1 MKMFKKI
8 MAVALTA
15 VMAVSMLTGCAFTD
29 KLKNDHVL
37 DAMSDVASAYAK
49 RDDTSKVDTI
59 KFESKSSLNTEL
71 KNLLKDAKAEDVKN
85 YEYGEVVDRKVDGK
99 VDGKYIVTA
108 VKIEKSTSSVSEF
121 KNYAAELL
129 AGLDQDKFVA
139 KAELSKDGKTATVE
153 AGVKV
158 DGFKT
163 KDGKTTVYYA
173 VVLVEAE
180 ALKK

>member
-8 MAVALTA
+8 MAVALVG
-15 VMAVSMLTGCAFTD
+15 VMALSMLTGCAVTD

-49 RDDTSKVDTI
+49 RDETSKVDTI

-71 KNLLKDAKAEDVKN
+71 KNLLKDAKAENVEQ
-85 YEYGEVVDRKVDGK
+85 YEGGMV

-121 KNYAAELL
+121 KNYALEIL
-129 AGLDQDKFVA
+129 AGLDQRVFEA
-139 KAELSKDGKTATVE
+139 KTEMSNSGKTATVK

-163 KDGKTTVYYA
+163 ADNSKTVYYA
-173 VVLVEAE
+173 VVLVEAV
-180 ALKK
+180 AKA

>member
-15 VMAVSMLTGCAFTD
+15 AMAVSMLTGCAFTD

-37 DAMSDVASAYAK
+37 DAMSDVATAYAK
-49 RDDTSKVDTI
+49 KDTSSKVETV

-71 KNLLKDAKAEDVKN
+71 KNLLKDATAEDIANK
-85 YEYGEVVDRKVDGK
+85 YEDGM
-99 VDGKYIVTA
+99 VTADGKYIVTA
-108 VKIEKSTSSVSEF
+108 VEIEKSTSSVSDF
-121 KNYAAELL
+121 KNYATELL
-129 AGLDQDKFVA
+129 GGLDQPANV
-139 KAELSKDGKTATVE
+139 KAELSSNGKTATVK

-163 KDGKTTVYYA
+163 ADKSKTVYYA
-173 VVLVEAE
+173 IVLVEVE
-180 ALKK
+180 AKAV

>member
-8 MAVALTA
+8 MAVALVG
-15 VMAVSMLTGCAFTD
+15 VMALSMLTGCAVTD

-49 RDDTSKVDTI
+49 RDETSKVDTI

-71 KNLLKDAKAEDVKN
+71 KNLLKDAKAEDVEK
-85 YEYGEVVDRKVDGK
+85 YENGKV

-108 VKIEKSTSSVSEF
+108 VEIEKSTSSVSEF
-121 KNYAAELL
+121 KNYALEIL
-129 AGLDQDKFVA
+129 AGLGQSTFEA
-139 KAELSKDGKTATVE
+139 KTEMSNNGKTATVK

-163 KDGKTTVYYA
+163 ADNSKTVYYA
-173 VVLVEAE
+173 VVLVEAV
-180 ALKK
+180 AKA

>member
-37 DAMSDVASAYAK
+37 DAMSDVASSYAK
-49 RDDTSKVDTI
+49 KDDTSTVDTI

-71 KNLLKDAKAEDVKN
+71 KNLLKDAKAEDVEK
-85 YEYGEVVDRKVDGK
+85 YEGGKV

-108 VKIEKSTSSVSEF
+108 VEIEKSTSSVSEF
-121 KNYAAELL
+121 KNYALEIL
-129 AGLDQDKFVA
+129 AGLGQNGFEA
-139 KAELSKDGKTATVE
+139 KSELSNNGKTATFK

-163 KDGKTTVYYA
+163 ADSKTVYYA
-173 VVLVEAE
+173 VVLVEAV
-180 ALKK
+180 AKI

>member
-49 RDDTSKVDTI
+49 KDDTSTVDTI

-71 KNLLKDAKAEDVKN
+71 KNLLKDAKAEDVEK
-85 YEYGEVVDRKVDGK
+85 YEGGKV

-108 VKIEKSTSSVSEF
+108 VEIEKSTSSVSEF
-121 KNYAAELL
+121 KNYALEIL
-129 AGLDQDKFVA
+129 AGLNQTGVKA
-139 KAELSKDGKTATVE
+139 KTEMSNNGKTATVK

-163 KDGKTTVYYA
+163 ADNSKTVYYA
-173 VVLVEAE
+173 VVLVEAV
-180 ALKK
+180 AKV

>member
-37 DAMSDVASAYAK
+37 DAMSDVASTYAK
-49 RDDTSKVDTI
+49 RNETSTVDTI
-59 KFESKSSLNTEL
+59 KFESKTSLNTEL
-71 KNLLKDAKAEDVKN
+71 KNLLKDAKAEDVEK
-85 YEYGEVVDRKVDGK
+85 YENGK
-99 VDGKYIVTA
+99 VVTVNDNKYIVTA
-108 VKIEKSTSSVSEF
+108 VEIEKSTSSVSEF
-121 KNYAAELL
+121 KNYALEIL
-129 AGLDQDKFVA
+129 AGLNQTEVKA
-139 KAELSKDGKTATVE
+139 KTEMSNNGKTATVK

-163 KDGKTTVYYA
+163 ADSKTVYYA
-173 VVLVEAE
+173 VVLVEAV
-180 ALKK
+180 AN

>member
-37 DAMSDVASAYAK
+37 DAMSDVASTYAK
-49 RDDTSKVDTI
+49 RDETSTVDTV
-59 KFESKSSLNTEL
+59 KFESKTSLNTEL
-71 KNLLKDAKAEDVKN
+71 KNLLKDAKAEDVEK
-85 YEYGEVVDRKVDGK
+85 YENGK
-99 VDGKYIVTA
+99 VVTVNNNKYIVTA
-108 VKIEKSTSSVSEF
+108 VEIEKSTSSVSEF
-121 KNYAAELL
+121 KNYAMEIL
-129 AGLDQDKFVA
+129 AGLNQTGVKA
-139 KAELSKDGKTATVE
+139 KTEMSNNGKTATVK

-163 KDGKTTVYYA
+163 ADSKTVYYA
-173 VVLVEAE
+173 VVLVEAV
-180 ALKK
+180 AKV

>member
-15 VMAVSMLTGCAFTD
+15 AMAVSMLSGCAFTD

-37 DAMSDVASAYAK
+37 DAMSDVATAYAK
-49 RDDTSKVDTI
+49 KDTSSKVETV

-71 KNLLKDAKAEDVKN
+71 KNLLKDATAEDIANK
-85 YEYGEVVDRKVDGK
+85 YEDGM
-99 VDGKYIVTA
+99 VTADGKYIVTA
-108 VKIEKSTSSVSEF
+108 VEIEKSTSSVSDF
-121 KNYAAELL
+121 KNYATELL
-129 AGLDQDKFVA
+129 GGLDQPANV
-139 KAELSKDGKTATVE
+139 KAELSSNGKTATVK

-163 KDGKTTVYYA
+163 ADKSKTVYYA
-173 VVLVEAE
+173 IVLVEVE
-180 ALKK
+180 AKAV

>member
-49 RDDTSKVDTI
+49 KDDTSTVDTI

-71 KNLLKDAKAEDVKN
+71 KNLLKDAKAEDVEE
-85 YEYGEVVDRKVDGK
+85 YEGGKV

-108 VKIEKSTSSVSEF
+108 VEIEKSTSSVSEF
-121 KNYAAELL
+121 KNYALEIL
-129 AGLDQDKFVA
+129 AGLGQKGFEA
-139 KAELSKDGKTATVE
+139 KSELSNNGKTATFK

-163 KDGKTTVYYA
+163 ADSKTVYYA
-173 VVLVEAE
+173 VVLVEAV
-180 ALKK
+180 AKV

>member
-49 RDDTSKVDTI
+49 KDDTSTVDTI

-71 KNLLKDAKAEDVKN
+71 KNLLKDAKAEDVEK
-85 YEYGEVVDRKVDGK
+85 YEGGKV

-108 VKIEKSTSSVSEF
+108 VEIEKSTSSVSEF
-121 KNYAAELL
+121 KNYALEIL
-129 AGLDQDKFVA
+129 AGLGQNGFEA
-139 KAELSKDGKTATVE
+139 KSELSNNGKTATFK

-163 KDGKTTVYYA
+163 ADSKTVYYA
-173 VVLVEAE
+173 VVLVEAV
-180 ALKK
+180 AKV

>member
-37 DAMSDVASAYAK
+37 DAMSDVASTYAK
-49 RDDTSKVDTI
+49 KDDTNKVDTI
-59 KFESKSSLNTEL
+59 KFESKTSLNTEL
-71 KNLLKDAKAEDVKN
+71 KNLLKDAKAEDVEK
-85 YEYGEVVDRKVDGK
+85 YENGK
-99 VDGKYIVTA
+99 VVTVNDNKYIVTA
-108 VKIEKSTSSVSEF
+108 VEIEKSTSSVSEF
-121 KNYAAELL
+121 KNYAMEIL
-129 AGLDQDKFVA
+129 AGLNQTGVKA
-139 KAELSKDGKTATVE
+139 KTEMSNNGKTATVK

-163 KDGKTTVYYA
+163 ADSKTVYYA
-173 VVLVEAE
+173 VVLVEAV
-180 ALKK
+180 AKV

>member
-49 RDDTSKVDTI
+49 KDDTSTVDTI
-59 KFESKSSLNTEL
+59 KFESKTSLNTEL
-71 KNLLKDAKAEDVKN
+71 KNLLKDAKAEDVEK
-85 YEYGEVVDRKVDGK
+85 YEGGKV

-108 VKIEKSTSSVSEF
+108 VEIEKSTSSVSEF
-121 KNYAAELL
+121 KNYALEIL
-129 AGLDQDKFVA
+129 AGLRQNGFEA
-139 KAELSKDGKTATVE
+139 KSELSNNGKTATFK

-163 KDGKTTVYYA
+163 ADGKTVYYA
-173 VVLVEAE
+173 VVLVEAV
-180 ALKK
+180 AKV

>member
-37 DAMSDVASAYAK
+37 DAMSDVASTYAK
-49 RDDTSKVDTI
+49 RNEASTVDTV

-71 KNLLKDAKAEDVKN
+71 KNLLKDAKAEDVEK
-85 YEYGEVVDRKVDGK
+85 YENGKVVDN
-99 VDGKYIVTA
+99 KYIVTA
-108 VKIEKSTSSVSEF
+108 VEIEKSTSSVSEF
-121 KNYAAELL
+121 KNYAMEIL
-129 AGLDQDKFVA
+129 AGLGQSNPKA
-139 KAELSKDGKTATVE
+139 KYELSNNGKTATVK

-163 KDGKTTVYYA
+163 ADGKTVYYA
-173 VVLVEAE
+173 VVLVEAV
-180 ALKK
+180 AKV

>member
-37 DAMSDVASAYAK
+37 DAMSDVASTYVK
-49 RDDTSKVDTI
+49 RDEASTVDTI
-59 KFESKSSLNTEL
+59 KFESKTSLNTEL
-71 KNLLKDAKAEDVKN
+71 KNLLKDAKAEDVEK
-85 YEYGEVVDRKVDGK
+85 YEQGKV

-121 KNYAAELL
+121 KNYAMEIL
-129 AGLDQDKFVA
+129 AGLGQPNFEA
-139 KAELSKDGKTATVE
+139 KSELSNNGKTATVK

-163 KDGKTTVYYA
+163 ADSKTVYYA
-173 VVLVEAE
+173 VVLVEAV
-180 ALKK
+180 AKV

>member
-8 MAVALTA
+8 MAVALVG
-15 VMAVSMLTGCAFTD
+15 VMALSMLTGCAVTD

-49 RDDTSKVDTI
+49 RDETSKVDTI

-71 KNLLKDAKAEDVKN
+71 KSLLKDAKAEDVEK
-85 YEYGEVVDRKVDGK
+85 YENGKV

-121 KNYAAELL
+121 KNYALVIL
-129 AGLDQDKFVA
+129 AGLGQPTFEA
-139 KAELSKDGKTATVE
+139 KAELSNSGKTATVK

-163 KDGKTTVYYA
+163 ADNSKTVYYA
-173 VVLVEAE
+173 VVLVEAV
-180 ALKK
+180 AKA

>member
-37 DAMSDVASAYAK
+37 DAMSDVASAHAK
-49 RDDTSKVDTI
+49 KDDTSTVDTI

-71 KNLLKDAKAEDVKN
+71 KNLLKDAKAEDVEK
-85 YEYGEVVDRKVDGK
+85 YEGGKV

-108 VKIEKSTSSVSEF
+108 VEIEKSTSSVSEF
-121 KNYAAELL
+121 KNYALEIL
-129 AGLDQDKFVA
+129 AGLGQNGFEA
-139 KAELSKDGKTATVE
+139 KSELSNNGKTATFK

-163 KDGKTTVYYA
+163 ADSKTVYYA
-173 VVLVEAE
+173 VVLVEAV
-180 ALKK
+180 AKV

>member
-49 RDDTSKVDTI
+49 RDETSKVDTI

-71 KNLLKDAKAEDVKN
+71 KNLLKDAKAEDVEA
-85 YEYGEVVDRKVDGK
+85 YEDGK
-99 VDGKYIVTA
+99 VVDGKYIVTA

-121 KNYAAELL
+121 KNYALEIL
-129 AGLDQDKFVA
+129 AGLGQPTFEA
-139 KAELSKDGKTATVE
+139 KSELSNDGKTATVK

-163 KDGKTTVYYA
+163 ADSKTVYYS
-173 VVLVEAE
+173 VVLVEAG
-180 ALKK
+180 AKV

>member
-37 DAMSDVASAYAK
+37 DAMSDVASACAK
-49 RDDTSKVDTI
+49 KDDTNKVDTI
-59 KFESKSSLNTEL
+59 KFESKTSLNTEL
-71 KNLLKDAKAEDVKN
+71 KNLLKDAKAEDVKA
-85 YEYGEVVDRKVDGK
+85 YEHGK
-99 VDGKYIVTA
+99 VVTVNDNKYIVTA
-108 VKIEKSTSSVSEF
+108 VEIEKSTSSVSEF
-121 KNYAAELL
+121 KNYALEIL
-129 AGLDQDKFVA
+129 AGLNQTGVKA
-139 KAELSKDGKTATVE
+139 KTEMSNNGKTATVK

-163 KDGKTTVYYA
+163 ADSKTVYYA
-173 VVLVEAE
+173 VVLVEAV
-180 ALKK
+180 AKV

>member
-8 MAVALTA
+8 MAVALVG
-15 VMAVSMLTGCAFTD
+15 VMALSMLTGCAVTD

-49 RDDTSKVDTI
+49 RDENSKVDTI
-59 KFESKSSLNTEL
+59 KFESKGSLNTEL
-71 KNLLKDAKAEDVKN
+71 KNLLKDAKAEDVEK
-85 YEYGEVVDRKVDGK
+85 YEHGKV

-121 KNYAAELL
+121 KNYALEIL
-129 AGLDQDKFVA
+129 AGLKQPTFEA
-139 KAELSKDGKTATVE
+139 KAELSNSGKTATVK

-163 KDGKTTVYYA
+163 ADNSKTVYYA
-173 VVLVEAE
+173 VVLVEAV
-180 ALKK
+180 AKV

>member
-37 DAMSDVASAYAK
+37 DAMSDVASTYAK
-49 RDDTSKVDTI
+49 RDETSTVDTV
-59 KFESKSSLNTEL
+59 KFESKTSLNTEL
-71 KNLLKDAKAEDVKN
+71 KNLLKDAKAEDVEK
-85 YEYGEVVDRKVDGK
+85 YENGK
-99 VDGKYIVTA
+99 VVTVNDNKYIVTA
-108 VKIEKSTSSVSEF
+108 VEIEKSTSSVSEF
-121 KNYAAELL
+121 KNYALEILD
-129 AGLDQDKFVA
+129 GLNQQTGFKA
-139 KAELSKDGKTATVE
+139 KTEMSNNGKTATVK

-163 KDGKTTVYYA
+163 ADSKTVYYA
-173 VVLVEAE
+173 VVLVEAV
-180 ALKK
+180 AKV

>member
-37 DAMSDVASAYAK
+37 DAMSDVASTYAK
-49 RDDTSKVDTI
+49 RDETSMVDTI

-71 KNLLKDAKAEDVKN
+71 KNLLKDAKAEDVEK
-85 YEYGEVVDRKVDGK
+85 YENGK
-99 VDGKYIVTA
+99 VVTVNDNKYIVTA
-108 VKIEKSTSSVSEF
+108 VEIEKSTSSVSEF
-121 KNYAAELL
+121 KNYALEIL
-129 AGLDQDKFVA
+129 ADLNQTGVKA
-139 KAELSKDGKTATVE
+139 KTEMSNNGKTATVK

-163 KDGKTTVYYA
+163 ADSKTVYYA
-173 VVLVEAE
+173 VVLVEAV
-180 ALKK
+180 AKV

>member
-37 DAMSDVASAYAK
+37 DAMSDVASTYAK
-49 RDDTSKVDTI
+49 RDETSTVDTV
-59 KFESKSSLNTEL
+59 KFESKTSLNTEL
-71 KNLLKDAKAEDVKN
+71 KNLLKDAKAEDVEK
-85 YEYGEVVDRKVDGK
+85 YENGKV

-121 KNYAAELL
+121 KNYALEIL
-129 AGLDQDKFVA
+129 AGLDQRGFEA
-139 KAELSKDGKTATVE
+139 KAELSNSGKTATVK

-163 KDGKTTVYYA
+163 ADNSKTVYYA
-173 VVLVEAE
+173 VVLVEAV
-180 ALKK
+180 AKA

>member
-8 MAVALTA
+8 MAVALVG
-15 VMAVSMLTGCAFTD
+15 VMALSMLTGCAVTD

-49 RDDTSKVDTI
+49 RDETSKVDTI

-71 KNLLKDAKAEDVKN
+71 KSLLKDAKAEDVEK
-85 YEYGEVVDRKVDGK
+85 YENGKVVDGE
-99 VDGKYIVTA
+99 YIVTA

-121 KNYAAELL
+121 KNYALEIL
-129 AGLDQDKFVA
+129 AGLGQPTFEA
-139 KAELSKDGKTATVE
+139 KAELSNSGKTATVK

-163 KDGKTTVYYA
+163 ADNSKTVYYA
-173 VVLVEAE
+173 VVLVEAV
-180 ALKK
+180 AKA

>member
-49 RDDTSKVDTI
+49 KDDTNKVDTI
-59 KFESKSSLNTEL
+59 KFESKTSLNTEL
-71 KNLLKDAKAEDVKN
+71 KNLLKDAKAEDVEA
-85 YEYGEVVDRKVDGK
+85 YEGGK
-99 VDGKYIVTA
+99 VVTVNDNKYIVTA
-108 VKIEKSTSSVSEF
+108 VEIEKSTSSVSEF
-121 KNYAAELL
+121 KNYALEIL
-129 AGLDQDKFVA
+129 AGLNQDGVKA
-139 KAELSKDGKTATVE
+139 KTEMSNNGKTATFK

-163 KDGKTTVYYA
+163 ADSKTVYYA
-173 VVLVEAE
+173 VVLVEAV
-180 ALKK
+180 AKV

>member
-49 RDDTSKVDTI
+49 KDDTSTVDTI

-71 KNLLKDAKAEDVKN
+71 KNLLKDAKAEDVEK
-85 YEYGEVVDRKVDGK
+85 YEGGKV

-108 VKIEKSTSSVSEF
+108 VEIEKSTSSVSEF
-121 KNYAAELL
+121 KNYALEIL
-129 AGLDQDKFVA
+129 AGLGQNGFEA
-139 KAELSKDGKTATVE
+139 KSELSNNGKTATFK

-163 KDGKTTVYYA
+163 ADSKTVYYA
-173 VVLVEAE
+173 VVLVEAV
-180 ALKK
+180 AKI

>member
-37 DAMSDVASAYAK
+37 DAMSDVASVYAK
-49 RDDTSKVDTI
+49 KDDTNKVDTI
-59 KFESKSSLNTEL
+59 KFESKTSLNTEL
-71 KNLLKDAKAEDVKN
+71 KNLLKDAKAEGVEA
-85 YEYGEVVDRKVDGK
+85 YEGGK
-99 VDGKYIVTA
+99 VVTVNDNKYIVTA
-108 VKIEKSTSSVSEF
+108 VEIEKSTSSVSEF
-121 KNYAAELL
+121 KNYALEIL
-129 AGLDQDKFVA
+129 AGLNQDGVKA
-139 KAELSKDGKTATVE
+139 KTEMSNNGKTATFK

-163 KDGKTTVYYA
+163 ADNSKTVYYA
-173 VVLVEAE
+173 VVLVEAV
-180 ALKK
+180 AKA

>member
-49 RDDTSKVDTI
+49 KNDTNKVDTI
-59 KFESKSSLNTEL
+59 KFESKTSLNTEL
-71 KNLLKDAKAEDVKN
+71 KNLLKDAKAEDVEK
-85 YEYGEVVDRKVDGK
+85 YENGK
-99 VDGKYIVTA
+99 VVTVNDNKYIVTA
-108 VKIEKSTSSVSEF
+108 VEIEKSTSSVSEF
-121 KNYAAELL
+121 KNYALEIL
-129 AGLDQDKFVA
+129 AGLNQTGFKA
-139 KAELSKDGKTATVE
+139 KTEMSNNGKTATVK

-163 KDGKTTVYYA
+163 ADSKTVYYA
-173 VVLVEAE
+173 VVLVEAV
-180 ALKK
+180 AKV

>member
-49 RDDTSKVDTI
+49 KDDTSTVDTI
-59 KFESKSSLNTEL
+59 KFESKTSLNTEL
-71 KNLLKDAKAEDVKN
+71 KNLRKDAKAEDVEK
-85 YEYGEVVDRKVDGK
+85 YEDGK
-99 VDGKYIVTA
+99 VVDGKYIVTA
-108 VKIEKSTSSVSEF
+108 VEIEKSTSSVSEF
-121 KNYAAELL
+121 KNYALKIL
-129 AGLDQDKFVA
+129 AGLGQNGFEA
-139 KAELSKDGKTATVE
+139 KSELSNNGKTATFK

-163 KDGKTTVYYA
+163 ADGKTVYYA
-173 VVLVEAE
+173 VVLVEAV
-180 ALKK
+180 AKV

>member
-37 DAMSDVASAYAK
+37 DAMSDVASTYAK
-49 RDDTSKVDTI
+49 RDETITVDTI
-59 KFESKSSLNTEL
+59 KFESKTSLNTEL
-71 KNLLKDAKAEDVKN
+71 KSLLKDAKAEDVEK
-85 YEYGEVVDRKVDGK
+85 YENGKV

-121 KNYAAELL
+121 KNYALEIL
-129 AGLDQDKFVA
+129 AGLGQPTFEA
-139 KAELSKDGKTATVE
+139 KAELSNSGKTATVK

-163 KDGKTTVYYA
+163 ADSKTVYYA
-173 VVLVEAE
+173 VVLVEAV
-180 ALKK
+180 AKV

>member
-37 DAMSDVASAYAK
+37 DAMSDVASTYAK
-49 RDDTSKVDTI
+49 RDETSTVDTI
-59 KFESKSSLNTEL
+59 KFESKTSLNTEL
-71 KNLLKDAKAEDVKN
+71 KNLLKDAKAEDVEK
-85 YEYGEVVDRKVDGK
+85 YENGMVVTVNDN
-99 VDGKYIVTA
+99 KYIVTA
-108 VKIEKSTSSVSEF
+108 VEIEKSTSSVSEF
-121 KNYAAELL
+121 KNYALEIL
-129 AGLDQDKFVA
+129 AGLNQTGVKA
-139 KAELSKDGKTATVE
+139 KTELSNNGKTATVK

-163 KDGKTTVYYA
+163 ADSKTVYYA
-173 VVLVEAE
+173 VVLVEAV
-180 ALKK
+180 AKV

>member
-8 MAVALTA
+8 MAVALVG
-15 VMAVSMLTGCAFTD
+15 VMALSMLTGCAVTD

-49 RDDTSKVDTI
+49 RDETSKVDTI

-71 KNLLKDAKAEDVKN
+71 KNLLKDAKAEDVEK
-85 YEYGEVVDRKVDGK
+85 YDGGKV

-121 KNYAAELL
+121 KNYALEIL
-129 AGLDQDKFVA
+129 AGLDQTGFKA
-139 KAELSKDGKTATVE
+139 KTEMSNNGKTATVK

-163 KDGKTTVYYA
+163 ADSKTVYYA
-173 VVLVEAE
+173 VVLVEAV
-180 ALKK
+180 AKV

>member
-49 RDDTSKVDTI
+49 KDDTSTVDTI
-59 KFESKSSLNTEL
+59 KFESKTSLNTEL
-71 KNLLKDAKAEDVKN
+71 KNLLKDAKAEDVEK
-85 YEYGEVVDRKVDGK
+85 YEGGKV

-108 VKIEKSTSSVSEF
+108 VEIEKSTSSVSEF
-121 KNYAAELL
+121 KNYALEIL
-129 AGLDQDKFVA
+129 AGLGQNEFEA
-139 KAELSKDGKTATVE
+139 KSELSNNGKTATFK

-163 KDGKTTVYYA
+163 ADGKTVYYA
-173 VVLVEAE
+173 VVLVEAV
-180 ALKK
+180 AKV